1 VIDILFAALLATAT
15 PANCSVSDT
24 EKKELL
30 AQDWDTF
37 DQKLEGFRTL
47 VMGERYCPREAGE
60 LIAEYLAQHPEL
72 DEKKRYITEFHAGQQ
87 FAGLDE
93 RPRALPHFYRGFNP
107 YEDPES
113 SNRWNA
119 YVRATIAFLE
129 RDRDTLEASL
139 KVLEAHQD
147 NRMNAINVKLV
158 RSFAANFGK
167 TYDDA
172 VRVAFEPEKAS
183 D

>member
-1 VIDILFAALLATAT
+1 MMELILGLLLAAS
-15 PANCSVSDT
+15 PVNCDVSKAERET
-24 EKKELL
+24 LL
-30 AQDWDTF
+30 AQDWETF
-37 DQKLEGFRTL
+37 DQKPEGFRTL
-47 VMGERYCPREAGE
+47 VMGERYCPREAGK
-60 LIAEYLAQHPEL
+60 LIAEYLLQHSDL
-72 DEKKRYITEFHAGQQ
+72 DAKQRYVSEFHAGQQ
-87 FAGLDE
+87 FAGVDD
-93 RPRALPHFYRGFNP
+93 RPRALAHFYRGFNP
-107 YEDPES
+107 HEDVSS

-129 RDRDTLEASL
+129 KDRDTLEASL

-167 TYDDA
+167 TYDEA
-172 VRVAFEPEKAS
+172 IRVAFKPEKIS